1 MLYVTD
7 NYNYYLIVYLIYVYT
22 IYITQILRKF
32 KIGKVEHMGKY
43 QKFELAK
50 KDIPAVL
57 LAN

>member
-1 MLYVTD
+1 MYILY
-7 NYNYYLIVYLIYVYT
+7 IS
-22 IYITQILRKF
+22 QILRKI